1 MVSAQQLS
9 RKITIEQPTESKDSN
24 GMVTQT
30 WTTYYQPMA
39 KISPALGREYYEA
52 KQLTSD
58 QSIKFALRY
67 SSKAV
72 GITPKMRIS
81 YNSNY
86 YDIGSIINS
95 YENNREIVIMAVLK
109 NA

>member
-1 MVSAQQLS
+1 MVSAQQLT
-9 RKITIEQPTESKDSN
+9 RKITIEQPTESIDSN

-30 WTTYYQPMA
+30 WATYYQPMA

-58 QSIKFALRY
+58 QSIKFNIRY
-67 SSKAV
+67 SNKAA
-72 GITPKMRIS
+72 GITTKMRIV

-86 YDIGSIINS
+86 YDISSTINS
-95 YENNREIVIMAVLK
+95 YEQNREIVLMAVLK